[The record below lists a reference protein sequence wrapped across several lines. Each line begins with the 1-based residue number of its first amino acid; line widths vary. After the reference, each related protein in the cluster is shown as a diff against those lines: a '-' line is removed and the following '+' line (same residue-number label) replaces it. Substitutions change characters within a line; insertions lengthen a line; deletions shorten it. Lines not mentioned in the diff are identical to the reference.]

1 MYCPGCY
8 KPVKTGYCL
17 SCRRHL
23 FNGARVSPVLDFD
36 IPQAGDPYQEKIQR
50 HSISGAQP
58 KHSLQLDNKKLVLT
72 GHAGQYILKPIPPA
86 MLIKEAG
93 EAPANEHLTMQI
105 AARLF
110 GINTAANGLV
120 YFKNGTPAYITRRFD
135 VRPDGTRHLQEDMAQ
150 ISGRNRQINGEHFK
164 YEGSYEEIGRLI
176 RQHVAAYLPALET
189 YFRLV
194 LFNYLFSNG
203 DAHLKN
209 FSLIQSDEGDYW
221 LSPAYDLMCTVL
233 HTPNETDTALSLFEG
248 DINTPFYETY
258 GYFGRPHFEELAG
271 RLGLLR
277 GRAATII
284 GILVSGD
291 KRVEEMVQQSFLAN
305 HTKILYLAAYREK
318 RSRFS

>member
-8 KPVKTGYCL
+8 KPVKTGYCP
-17 SCRRHL
+17 SCRHHL
-23 FNGARVSPVLDFD
+23 FNGVRVSPVLDFD
-36 IPQAGDPYQEKIQR
+36 VPQAGDLYQEKIQR
-50 HSISGAQP
+50 HSISGAQL
-58 KHSLQLDNKKLVLT
+58 KHSLQLEGKKLVLAS
-72 GHAGQYILKPIPPA
+72 HAGQFILKPIPPA

-120 YFKNGTPAYITRRFD
+120 YFKDGTPAYITRRFD

-150 ISGRNRQINGEHFK
+150 ISGRSHQTNGEHFK

-209 FSLIQSDEGDYW
+209 FSLIQADEGDYW

-258 GYFGRPHFEELAG
+258 GYFGRSHFE
-271 RLGLLR
+271 
-277 GRAATII
+277 
-284 GILVSGD
+284 
-291 KRVEEMVQQSFLAN
+291 
-305 HTKILYLAAYREK
+305 
-318 RSRFS
+318 